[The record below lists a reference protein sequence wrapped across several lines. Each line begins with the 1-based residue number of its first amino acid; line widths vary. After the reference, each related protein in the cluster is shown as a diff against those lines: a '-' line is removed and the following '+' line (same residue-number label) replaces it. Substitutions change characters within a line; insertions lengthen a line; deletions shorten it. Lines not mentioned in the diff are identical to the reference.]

1 MLENHSYQFGVSSK
15 LLNQLF
21 VLLSVEGLHA
31 VVVTD
36 RDGVPVIKGK
46 TGTPVT
52 VVVMEML

>member
-1 MLENHSYQFGVSSK
+1 MFQFSVDV
-15 LLNQLF
+15 LNQPF

-46 TGTPVT
+46 DPVT
-52 VVVMEML
+52 RL